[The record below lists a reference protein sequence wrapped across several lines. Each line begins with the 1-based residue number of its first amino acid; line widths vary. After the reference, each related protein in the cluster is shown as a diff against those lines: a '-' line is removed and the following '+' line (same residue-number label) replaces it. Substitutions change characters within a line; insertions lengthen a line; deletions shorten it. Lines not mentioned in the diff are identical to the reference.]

1 MFAFSCTRCLLLAQV
16 AVAGSG
22 SREAALYRYVAAL
35 KLDDRHSLALVK
47 ESIVRNKLQ
56 GNFK

>member
-1 MFAFSCTRCLLLAQV
+1 
-16 AVAGSG
+16 
-22 SREAALYRYVAAL
+22 LYRYVAAL

-56 GNFK
+56 GNFR